1 MSVFSI
7 IGSEV
12 PTRARPLANVR
23 RKSCRRQ
30 GGNVAVGSSIQVAL
44 LIGPLLVFLGVAFGQ
59 RMDLAFSQM
68 EVASIALSV
77 AVATSVMRDA
87 ESNWLEGVFLL
98 LAYAILG
105 VAFFFF

>member
-1 MSVFSI
+1 V
-7 IGSEV
+7 
-12 PTRARPLANVR
+12 
-23 RKSCRRQ
+23 
-30 GGNVAVGSSIQVAL
+30 
-44 LIGPLLVFLGVAFGQ
+44 FGQ

>member
-1 MSVFSI
+1 MGWRSRLRLD
-7 IGSEV
+7 
-12 PTRARPLANVR
+12 RAFRCFADR
-23 RKSCRRQ
+23 S
-30 GGNVAVGSSIQVAL
+30 A
-44 LIGPLLVFLGVAFGQ
+44 LVFLGERLAE
-59 RMDLAFSQM
+59 MDLAFSQM

>member
-1 MSVFSI
+1 
-7 IGSEV
+7 
-12 PTRARPLANVR
+12 
-23 RKSCRRQ
+23 
-30 GGNVAVGSSIQVAL
+30 
-44 LIGPLLVFLGVAFGQ
+44 VFLGVAFGQ